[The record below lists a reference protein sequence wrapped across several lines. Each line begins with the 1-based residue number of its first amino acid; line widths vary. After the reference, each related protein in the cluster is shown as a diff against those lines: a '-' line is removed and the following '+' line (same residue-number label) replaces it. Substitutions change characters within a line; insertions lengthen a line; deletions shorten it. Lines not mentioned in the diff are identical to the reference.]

1 LRRDSKDAPEGIGS
15 KIHTI
20 SWVGKRKSEF
30 DEEAIEFVPNKKV
43 TWRIIGAKPPFK
55 MTSAWIFEP
64 TANGT
69 KLTNSGEYSLP
80 YSVLGILLDKVM
92 VHKDLEKGL
101 IKFQENI
108 KKAGPGA
115 NYLVDDMTVKL
126 ARGDEFFQNPLR
138 LVRSKGP
145 LCQFQEFLLN
155 LLVAHGIGGVS
166 FRILH
171 VVVPP
176 LT

>member
-1 LRRDSKDAPEGIGS
+1 LTKFSYSIQIEASPEKVFAFATDFKTLNEAGKGFQESEYISKEPHGLS
-15 KIHTI
+15 STIHTI

-43 TWRIIGAKPPFK
+43 TWRIIGAKQPFK

-80 YSVLGILLDKVM
+80 YSIIGILLDKLI

-108 KKAGPGA
+108 KKAIEA
-115 NYLVDDMTVKL
+115 K
-126 ARGDEFFQNPLR
+126 
-138 LVRSKGP
+138 
-145 LCQFQEFLLN
+145 
-155 LLVAHGIGGVS
+155 
-166 FRILH
+166 
-171 VVVPP
+171 
-176 LT
+176 